1 MKTKRSSIS
10 RIALRAAAVLLAATV
25 ALFILADMRLAG
37 KPLSRLVSG
46 ETDFKGFT
54 TEVHD
59 ALVSDTVGKY
69 AFVNLNGLYCK
80 LTGRSVCN
88 QIMRLTNGML
98 TDLNPEK
105 KDMRPAADAIAELA
119 AFSEGEGAQFLY
131 VLSPAK
137 MDAENALLIPGESDH
152 SNENGDE
159 LLSMLR
165 AAGVDTLDLRES
177 LARTPEQIEQYFFR
191 TDHHWNFTGAFK
203 AYSILTGELAA
214 RFPAAGIDPA
224 RADISNW
231 EAHTLKNWML
241 GSQGKRTG
249 IYFGGTDDITYYTPR
264 FAAESSCAIPEYSGG
279 SAFYEG
285 SFEEANLRADE
296 YLSARPDYF
305 TASPYDM
312 YIGGEYALVQHRSAS
327 APGDL
332 RVVIVKD
339 SFVLPVQAYLSTQFK
354 YIDVL
359 DPRYESEETLAEHIR
374 AVQPDIV
381 IVMLSAQSAGAYET
395 YTDFGAAALTD

>member
-10 RIALRAAAVLLAATV
+10 RIALRAAAMLLAAAM

-37 KPLSRLVSG
+37 KPISRLVSG

-191 TDHHWNFTGAFK
+191 TDHHWTSLGAYYGYAALPMEPDALRWLTSETLEQCRVWNGETDTWGPVYDLEKGAGKDPYELFLSGSVSLLRLENPNAGTDRELIVFRDSFGSSLMPLLAE
-203 AYSILTGELAA
+203 AYASITLVDIRYLPAA
-214 RFPAAGIDPA
+214 RLGTLLDFHGQDVLFLYSVPVLNNSD
-224 RADISNW
+224 
-231 EAHTLKNWML
+231 TLK
-241 GSQGKRTG
+241 
-249 IYFGGTDDITYYTPR
+249 
-264 FAAESSCAIPEYSGG
+264 
-279 SAFYEG
+279 
-285 SFEEANLRADE
+285 
-296 YLSARPDYF
+296 
-305 TASPYDM
+305 
-312 YIGGEYALVQHRSAS
+312 
-327 APGDL
+327 
-332 RVVIVKD
+332 
-339 SFVLPVQAYLSTQFK
+339 
-354 YIDVL
+354 
-359 DPRYESEETLAEHIR
+359 
-374 AVQPDIV
+374 
-381 IVMLSAQSAGAYET
+381 
-395 YTDFGAAALTD
+395 